1 MDLPKSDP
9 SPDSHLHLRKDKK
22 KMKKIRNLNKG
33 DLKEMEETWNLK
45 GNYIT
50 KIRPEFQEMG
60 IICAQKYFLG
70 NKQKDG

>member
-1 MDLPKSDP
+1 
-9 SPDSHLHLRKDKK
+9 
-22 KMKKIRNLNKG
+22 MKKIRNLNKG